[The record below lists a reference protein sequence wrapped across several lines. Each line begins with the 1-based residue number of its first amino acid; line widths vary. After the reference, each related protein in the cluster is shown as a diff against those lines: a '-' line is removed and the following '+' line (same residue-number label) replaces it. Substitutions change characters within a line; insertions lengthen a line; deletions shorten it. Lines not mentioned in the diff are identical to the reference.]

1 MTDDLHT
8 AEFAPA
14 NPFNRDIDHGAALFA
29 AAIDEFSIQGYEA
42 ASLNAILTTA
52 GMSKGQFYYHFNG
65 KEGLYFAL
73 IDALIARKA
82 AFLARV
88 MRPEDMAGDIFT
100 ILQAQISYGLQFAR
114 QYPDFNRFSEGF
126 IRERGSAIYKKAMTR
141 YNFEAD
147 EELNALIEAAHR
159 RGEFRDDLP
168 LPFIKK
174 VIGFL
179 FTHVVELSGLD
190 RTSDYEAD
198 LSHLIAFMRAGLTV
212 ANPR

>member
-1 MTDDLHT
+1 MTDDMRV
-8 AEFAPA
+8 AEFTSA
-14 NPFNRDIDHGAALFA
+14 NPFDRDIDHGAALFA
-29 AAIDEFSIQGYEA
+29 AAIDELSAQGYEA

-73 IDALIARKA
+73 IDAMIARKA

-88 MRPEDMAGDIFT
+88 MRPEEMTGDIFT
-100 ILQAQISYGLQFAR
+100 ILQAQIRYGMQFAR
-114 QYPDFNRFSEGF
+114 QYPDINRFSESF
-126 IRERGSAIYKKAMTR
+126 IRERGSAIYEKAMTR
-141 YNFEAD
+141 YNFEANGG
-147 EELNALIEAAHR
+147 LNALIEAAHR

-179 FTHVVELSGLD
+179 FTHVVELSGLN
-190 RTSDYEAD
+190 RTSDYEVD
-198 LSHLIAFMRAGLTV
+198 LSHLIAFMRAGLAVTK
-212 ANPR
+212 PH